1 VFPRGSFAPSDRFGG
16 AEALQASDD
25 PVARRLLDQLGKGV
39 FAAVK
44 AKYARTITYYVVGP
58 PSVAAK
64 GERGGDENGADFSEK
79 GDSFEDA
86 DDETER
92 VLEEYAFTIR
102 YGDETSP
109 ADAAAAGPAGDV
121 FENVSVRATTKTSRR
136 LDASVS
142 GGRERG
148 VRASSSLDDEEKIK
162 DAGDQMLRQLEALIE
177 HLDPVPVGSRIGI
190 RLTYVD
196 ATPPEYEPPFF
207 ESVEPSGNAEH
218 GLKFRGE
225 QTECGSVETRF
236 HALSLRWTGLA
247 GADQDLAED
256 GAADLEANL
265 PLDAKRKA
273 SALFPFPFES
283 QPEPEPEP
291 VVECRDYHYL
301 SQSEPQLDSESQGL
315 GAARGPARSPP
326 RIGWADGFAGGP
338 PTGARQP
345 GPGPGPGSR
354 SRLLAHRLASA
365 LARAVVPVHARGRWL
380 ARRGTQSRRQRRQLL
395 VRGRRERRREP
406 GVARRERLARVR
418 RVRRVRR
425 RRVRLAHPPRE
436 RRRGGWRDGEARGR
450 VPHPPVHAVAEA
462 APLGRRGGHLRRR
475 SAVRRARRGETTRR
489 ETTRRETTRHFVM
502 RRRCVSL
509 TRHFALSHMLKRCF
523 HRFPFSLTKT

>member
-236 HALSLRWTGLA
+236 HALSLKWTGLA

-256 GAADLEANL
+256 GADDEANL

-338 PTGARQP
+338 ANGRATAP
-345 GPGPGPGSR
+345 GPGPGP
-354 SRLLAHRLASA
+354 A
-365 LARAVVPVHARGRWL
+365 
-380 ARRGTQSRRQRRQLL
+380 
-395 VRGRRERRREP
+395 
-406 GVARRERLARVR
+406 
-418 RVRRVRR
+418 
-425 RRVRLAHPPRE
+425 
-436 RRRGGWRDGEARGR
+436 
-450 VPHPPVHAVAEA
+450 
-462 APLGRRGGHLRRR
+462 
-475 SAVRRARRGETTRR
+475 
-489 ETTRRETTRHFVM
+489 
-502 RRRCVSL
+502 
-509 TRHFALSHMLKRCF
+509 
-523 HRFPFSLTKT
+523 FSLTGSLPLSRAPSSPFTPVGGGSRGAGRRAGDSAASFSFGGGGSVGGSQASLGANASLGFGGFGGFGGGGFGSPIRRGSAVAAGGATGKRAGAFPTPPSTPWRKRLRSADAVAI

>member
-1 VFPRGSFAPSDRFGG
+1 MRARALPRAARDIRVRERLTAARSGSFASSLFFRPRDDRSGALHKIAFKRGVFPRGSFAPSDRFGG
-16 AEALQASDD
+16 AEALQARDD

-64 GERGGDENGADFSEK
+64 GDENGGNFSEK
-79 GDSFEDA
+79 GDAFEDA

-109 ADAAAAGPAGDV
+109 AGAASAGPAGDV
-121 FENVSVRATTKTSRR
+121 FENVSVRATTKTSR
-136 LDASVS
+136 LDAFVS
-142 GGRERG
+142 GGRER
-148 VRASSSLDDEEKIK
+148 RSASSSLDDEEKIK

-207 ESVEPSGNAEH
+207 ESVEPSDNAKQKG
-218 GLKFRGE
+218 GLVPRGE
-225 QTECGSVETRF
+225 RRECGSVETRF

-247 GADQDLAED
+247 GADRDAED
-256 GAADLEANL
+256 PADEEADL
-265 PLDAKRKA
+265 DFSAKRKA

-301 SQSEPQLDSESQGL
+301 SQSEPQLDSEELEGRKN
-315 GAARGPARSPP
+315 AAAPARSPP

-338 PTGARQP
+338 ADGRGT
-345 GPGPGPGSR
+345 GPGPGPGQ
-354 SRLLAHRLASA
+354 
-365 LARAVVPVHARGRWL
+365 G
-380 ARRGTQSRRQRRQLL
+380 
-395 VRGRRERRREP
+395 P
-406 GVARRERLARVR
+406 GPA
-418 RVRRVRR
+418 
-425 RRVRLAHPPRE
+425 
-436 RRRGGWRDGEARGR
+436 
-450 VPHPPVHAVAEA
+450 
-462 APLGRRGGHLRRR
+462 
-475 SAVRRARRGETTRR
+475 
-489 ETTRRETTRHFVM
+489 
-502 RRRCVSL
+502 
-509 TRHFALSHMLKRCF
+509 
-523 HRFPFSLTKT
+523 FSLTGSLPLSRAPSSPFTPVGGGSRGAGRRAGDSAASFSFGGGGSVGGSQASLGANASLGFGGFGGFGGGGFGSPIRRGSAVATGGATGKRAGAFPTPPSTPWRKRLRSADAVAI

>member
-236 HALSLRWTGLA
+236 HALSLKWTGLA

-326 RIGWADGFAGGP
+326 RIGWADGFAGGAANGRA
-338 PTGARQP
+338 TAP
-345 GPGPGPGSR
+345 GPGPGPG
-354 SRLLAHRLASA
+354 
-365 LARAVVPVHARGRWL
+365 
-380 ARRGTQSRRQRRQLL
+380 
-395 VRGRRERRREP
+395 P
-406 GVARRERLARVR
+406 GPA
-418 RVRRVRR
+418 
-425 RRVRLAHPPRE
+425 
-436 RRRGGWRDGEARGR
+436 
-450 VPHPPVHAVAEA
+450 
-462 APLGRRGGHLRRR
+462 
-475 SAVRRARRGETTRR
+475 
-489 ETTRRETTRHFVM
+489 
-502 RRRCVSL
+502 
-509 TRHFALSHMLKRCF
+509 
-523 HRFPFSLTKT
+523 FSLTGSLPLSRAPSSPFTPVGGGSRGAGRRAGDSAASFSFGGGGSVGGSQASLGANASLGFGGFGGFGGGGFGSPIRRGSAVAAGGATGKRAGAFPTPPSTPWRKRLRSADAVAI

>member
-1 VFPRGSFAPSDRFGG
+1 MFPRGSFAPSDRFGG

-148 VRASSSLDDEEKIK
+148 PRASSSLDDEEKIK

-218 GLKFRGE
+218 RLKFRGE

-315 GAARGPARSPP
+315 GAPRGPARSPP
-326 RIGWADGFAGGP
+326 RIGWADGFAGGSANGRA
-338 PTGARQP
+338 TAP
-345 GPGPGPGSR
+345 GPGPGPG
-354 SRLLAHRLASA
+354 
-365 LARAVVPVHARGRWL
+365 
-380 ARRGTQSRRQRRQLL
+380 
-395 VRGRRERRREP
+395 P
-406 GVARRERLARVR
+406 GPA
-418 RVRRVRR
+418 
-425 RRVRLAHPPRE
+425 
-436 RRRGGWRDGEARGR
+436 
-450 VPHPPVHAVAEA
+450 
-462 APLGRRGGHLRRR
+462 
-475 SAVRRARRGETTRR
+475 
-489 ETTRRETTRHFVM
+489 
-502 RRRCVSL
+502 
-509 TRHFALSHMLKRCF
+509 
-523 HRFPFSLTKT
+523 FSLTGSLPLSRAPSSPFTPVGGGSRGAGRRAGDSAASFSFGGGGSVGGSQASLGANASLGFGGFGGFGGGGFGSPIRRGSAVAAGGATGKRAGAFPTPPSTPWRKRLRSADAVAI

>member
-1 VFPRGSFAPSDRFGG
+1 MFPRGSFAPSDRFGG

-121 FENVSVRATTKTSRR
+121 LENVSVRATTKTSRR

-148 VRASSSLDDEEKIK
+148 PRASSSLDDEEKIK

-218 GLKFRGE
+218 RLKFRGE

-236 HALSLRWTGLA
+236 HSLSLKWTGLA

-256 GAADLEANL
+256 GADDEANL

-283 QPEPEPEP
+283 QPEPEP
-291 VVECRDYHYL
+291 
-301 SQSEPQLDSESQGL
+301 
-315 GAARGPARSPP
+315 
-326 RIGWADGFAGGP
+326 
-338 PTGARQP
+338 
-345 GPGPGPGSR
+345 
-354 SRLLAHRLASA
+354 
-365 LARAVVPVHARGRWL
+365 
-380 ARRGTQSRRQRRQLL
+380 
-395 VRGRRERRREP
+395 
-406 GVARRERLARVR
+406 
-418 RVRRVRR
+418 
-425 RRVRLAHPPRE
+425 
-436 RRRGGWRDGEARGR
+436 
-450 VPHPPVHAVAEA
+450 
-462 APLGRRGGHLRRR
+462 
-475 SAVRRARRGETTRR
+475 
-489 ETTRRETTRHFVM
+489 
-502 RRRCVSL
+502 
-509 TRHFALSHMLKRCF
+509 
-523 HRFPFSLTKT
+523 

>member
-236 HALSLRWTGLA
+236 HALSLKWTGLA

-338 PTGARQP
+338 ANGRATAP
-345 GPGPGPGSR
+345 GPGPGP
-354 SRLLAHRLASA
+354 A
-365 LARAVVPVHARGRWL
+365 
-380 ARRGTQSRRQRRQLL
+380 
-395 VRGRRERRREP
+395 
-406 GVARRERLARVR
+406 
-418 RVRRVRR
+418 
-425 RRVRLAHPPRE
+425 
-436 RRRGGWRDGEARGR
+436 
-450 VPHPPVHAVAEA
+450 
-462 APLGRRGGHLRRR
+462 
-475 SAVRRARRGETTRR
+475 
-489 ETTRRETTRHFVM
+489 
-502 RRRCVSL
+502 
-509 TRHFALSHMLKRCF
+509 
-523 HRFPFSLTKT
+523 FSLTGSLPLSRAPSSPFTPVGGGSRGAGRRAGDSAASFSFGGGGSVGGSQASLGANASLGFGGFGGFGGGGFGSPIRRGSAVAAGGATGKRAGAFPTPPSTPWRKRLRSADAVAI

>member
-58 PSVAAK
+58 PAVAAK

-326 RIGWADGFAGGP
+326 RIGWADGFAGGAANGRA
-338 PTGARQP
+338 TAP
-345 GPGPGPGSR
+345 GPGPGPG
-354 SRLLAHRLASA
+354 
-365 LARAVVPVHARGRWL
+365 
-380 ARRGTQSRRQRRQLL
+380 
-395 VRGRRERRREP
+395 P
-406 GVARRERLARVR
+406 GPA
-418 RVRRVRR
+418 
-425 RRVRLAHPPRE
+425 
-436 RRRGGWRDGEARGR
+436 
-450 VPHPPVHAVAEA
+450 
-462 APLGRRGGHLRRR
+462 
-475 SAVRRARRGETTRR
+475 
-489 ETTRRETTRHFVM
+489 
-502 RRRCVSL
+502 
-509 TRHFALSHMLKRCF
+509 
-523 HRFPFSLTKT
+523 FSLTGSLPLSRAPSSPFTPVGGGSRGAGRRAGDSAASFSFGGGGSVGGSQASLGANASLGFGGFGGFGGGGFGSPIRRGSAVAAGGATGKRAGAFPTPPSTPWRKRLRSADAVAI

>member
-1 VFPRGSFAPSDRFGG
+1 MFPRGSFAPSDRFGG

-121 FENVSVRATTKTSRR
+121 FENVSVRATTKTSR

-338 PTGARQP
+338 ANGRATGPGLGP
-345 GPGPGPGSR
+345 GPGPGP
-354 SRLLAHRLASA
+354 A
-365 LARAVVPVHARGRWL
+365 
-380 ARRGTQSRRQRRQLL
+380 
-395 VRGRRERRREP
+395 
-406 GVARRERLARVR
+406 
-418 RVRRVRR
+418 
-425 RRVRLAHPPRE
+425 
-436 RRRGGWRDGEARGR
+436 
-450 VPHPPVHAVAEA
+450 
-462 APLGRRGGHLRRR
+462 
-475 SAVRRARRGETTRR
+475 
-489 ETTRRETTRHFVM
+489 
-502 RRRCVSL
+502 
-509 TRHFALSHMLKRCF
+509 
-523 HRFPFSLTKT
+523 FSLTGSLPLSRAPSSPFTPVGGGSRGAGRRAGDSAASFSFGGGGSVGGSQASLGANASLGFGGFGGFGGGGFGSPIRRGSAVAAGGATGKRAGAFPTPPSTPWRKRLRSADAVAI

>member
-1 VFPRGSFAPSDRFGG
+1 MFPRGSFAPSDRFGG

-326 RIGWADGFAGGP
+326 RIGWADGFAGGAANGRA
-338 PTGARQP
+338 TAP
-345 GPGPGPGSR
+345 GPGPGPG
-354 SRLLAHRLASA
+354 
-365 LARAVVPVHARGRWL
+365 
-380 ARRGTQSRRQRRQLL
+380 
-395 VRGRRERRREP
+395 P
-406 GVARRERLARVR
+406 GPA
-418 RVRRVRR
+418 
-425 RRVRLAHPPRE
+425 
-436 RRRGGWRDGEARGR
+436 
-450 VPHPPVHAVAEA
+450 
-462 APLGRRGGHLRRR
+462 
-475 SAVRRARRGETTRR
+475 
-489 ETTRRETTRHFVM
+489 
-502 RRRCVSL
+502 
-509 TRHFALSHMLKRCF
+509 
-523 HRFPFSLTKT
+523 FSLTGSLPLSRAPSSPFTPVGGGSRGAGRRAGDSAASFSFGGGGSVGGSQASLGANASLGFGGFGGFGGGGFGSPIRRGSAVAAGGATGKRAGAFPTPPSTPWRKRLRSADAVAI

>member
-1 VFPRGSFAPSDRFGG
+1 MFPRGSFAPSDRFGG

-148 VRASSSLDDEEKIK
+148 PRASSSLDDEEKIK

-218 GLKFRGE
+218 RLKFRGE

-236 HALSLRWTGLA
+236 HSLSLKWTGLA

-256 GAADLEANL
+256 GADDEANL

-338 PTGARQP
+338 ANGRATGP
-345 GPGPGPGSR
+345 GPGPGP
-354 SRLLAHRLASA
+354 A
-365 LARAVVPVHARGRWL
+365 
-380 ARRGTQSRRQRRQLL
+380 
-395 VRGRRERRREP
+395 
-406 GVARRERLARVR
+406 
-418 RVRRVRR
+418 
-425 RRVRLAHPPRE
+425 
-436 RRRGGWRDGEARGR
+436 
-450 VPHPPVHAVAEA
+450 
-462 APLGRRGGHLRRR
+462 
-475 SAVRRARRGETTRR
+475 
-489 ETTRRETTRHFVM
+489 
-502 RRRCVSL
+502 
-509 TRHFALSHMLKRCF
+509 
-523 HRFPFSLTKT
+523 FSLTGSLPLSRAPSSPFTPVGGGSRGVGRRAGDSAASFSFGGGGSVGGSQASLGANASLGFGGFGGFGGGGFGSPIRRGSAVAAGGATGKRAGAFPTPPSTPWRKRLLSADAVAI

>member
-1 VFPRGSFAPSDRFGG
+1 MFPRGSFAPSDRFGG

-109 ADAAAAGPAGDV
+109 AGAAAAGPAGDV

-148 VRASSSLDDEEKIK
+148 PRASSSLDDEEKIK

-236 HALSLRWTGLA
+236 HALSLKWTGLA

-326 RIGWADGFAGGP
+326 RIGWADGFAGGAANGRA
-338 PTGARQP
+338 TGP
-345 GPGPGPGSR
+345 GPGPGP
-354 SRLLAHRLASA
+354 A
-365 LARAVVPVHARGRWL
+365 
-380 ARRGTQSRRQRRQLL
+380 
-395 VRGRRERRREP
+395 
-406 GVARRERLARVR
+406 
-418 RVRRVRR
+418 
-425 RRVRLAHPPRE
+425 
-436 RRRGGWRDGEARGR
+436 
-450 VPHPPVHAVAEA
+450 
-462 APLGRRGGHLRRR
+462 
-475 SAVRRARRGETTRR
+475 
-489 ETTRRETTRHFVM
+489 
-502 RRRCVSL
+502 
-509 TRHFALSHMLKRCF
+509 
-523 HRFPFSLTKT
+523 FSLTGSLPLSRAPSSPFTPVGGGSRGAGRRAGDSAASFSFGGGGSVGGSQASLGANASLGFGGFGGFGGGGFGSPIRRGSAVAVGGATGKRAGAFPTPPSTPWRKRLRSADAVAI

>member
-236 HALSLRWTGLA
+236 HALSLKWTGLA

-326 RIGWADGFAGGP
+326 RIGWADGFAGGAANGRA
-338 PTGARQP
+338 TAP
-345 GPGPGPGSR
+345 GPGPGP
-354 SRLLAHRLASA
+354 A
-365 LARAVVPVHARGRWL
+365 
-380 ARRGTQSRRQRRQLL
+380 
-395 VRGRRERRREP
+395 
-406 GVARRERLARVR
+406 
-418 RVRRVRR
+418 
-425 RRVRLAHPPRE
+425 
-436 RRRGGWRDGEARGR
+436 
-450 VPHPPVHAVAEA
+450 
-462 APLGRRGGHLRRR
+462 
-475 SAVRRARRGETTRR
+475 
-489 ETTRRETTRHFVM
+489 
-502 RRRCVSL
+502 
-509 TRHFALSHMLKRCF
+509 
-523 HRFPFSLTKT
+523 FSLTGSLPLSRAPSSPFTPVGGGSRGAGRRAGDSAASFSFGGGGSVGGSQASLGANASLGFGGFGGFGGGGFGSPIRRGSAVAAGGATGKRAGAFPTPPSTPWRKRLRSADAVAI